1 MPNLTNYDGLPSF
14 QQISKNNIYFYF
26 YTLIFFKPDG
36 SQLSASKR
44 KNRLWLGII
53 GTIGYFLLLLIQIK
67 QTKSRAIGTYNSFL
81 QATYLFKLLFVS
93 GVHHPSLNRGSRGI
107 KTHVASTPKWK
118 LSTCGVT
125 PPDGT
130 CCVDAVLGHAYC
142 YLYFPL
148 RHWKWS
154 AKLG

>member
-44 KNRLWLGII
+44 KN
-53 GTIGYFLLLLIQIK
+53 
-67 QTKSRAIGTYNSFL
+67 QTMALNNRYYRILFIAAYTNQADEVAGNTYNSFL

-107 KTHVASTPKWK
+107 KTHVASTPK
-118 LSTCGVT
+118 
-125 PPDGT
+125 
-130 CCVDAVLGHAYC
+130 
-142 YLYFPL
+142 
-148 RHWKWS
+148 
-154 AKLG
+154 